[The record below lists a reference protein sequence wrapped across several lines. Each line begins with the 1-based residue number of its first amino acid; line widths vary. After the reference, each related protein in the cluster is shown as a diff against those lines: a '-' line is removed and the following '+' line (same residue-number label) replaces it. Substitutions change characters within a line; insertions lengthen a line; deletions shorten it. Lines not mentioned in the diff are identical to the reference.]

1 MQTAILKLFPWAQRA
16 RSDAHAMGIML
27 LFCMFIFDG
36 TYAPLSKILRTTL
49 SPWTLFVASE
59 GLAALFIVIAIGF
72 VPLLRAIMRMSVK
85 DIAFAMLIGIISSG
99 IAPLLWFTGI
109 ARTTA
114 INASI
119 LSGSEFIFVLIFSL
133 IFLKE
138 SLNRYQVF
146 SEFMALSG
154 MLILSIGDTIGA
166 VHAQIG
172 DIMIIAAMAAYGFGV
187 VIFKKWLSHVDPEV
201 MLFLRYAS
209 GVVIVLAI
217 SGLLGFSVGPEI
229 AALPSS
235 MIIML
240 FVFAFFS
247 RFLSLSCFYG
257 ALERLLAVTCGFML
271 STLPVSGPAVV
282 QVRRRSS

>member
-1 MQTAILKLFPWAQRA
+1 
-16 RSDAHAMGIML
+16 
-27 LFCMFIFDG
+27 
-36 TYAPLSKILRTTL
+36 
-49 SPWTLFVASE
+49 
-59 GLAALFIVIAIGF
+59 
-72 VPLLRAIMRMSVK
+72 
-85 DIAFAMLIGIISSG
+85 
-99 IAPLLWFTGI
+99 
-109 ARTTA
+109 
-114 INASI
+114 
-119 LSGSEFIFVLIFSL
+119 L

-146 SEFMALSG
+146 SVFMALSG

-257 ALERLLAVTCGFML
+257 ALERLPAVTCGFML
-271 STLPVSGPAVV
+271 STLPVSGMLFSVVILGEKITTFDLVGVIAIMGAVV
-282 QVRRRSS
+282 LEHAVMNRPIMRHGTVVQISA